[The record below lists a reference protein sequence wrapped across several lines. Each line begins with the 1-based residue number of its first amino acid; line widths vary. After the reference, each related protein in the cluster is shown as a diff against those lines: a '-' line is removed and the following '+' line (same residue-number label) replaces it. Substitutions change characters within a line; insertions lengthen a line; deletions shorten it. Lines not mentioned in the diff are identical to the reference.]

1 MKIFKGT
8 GVVWDNEKN
17 KPLCEFEG
25 GHYDPKG
32 NYEPGEF
39 KTDNEEIIRK
49 LEAAG
54 YKPVQVVVEPV
65 AEIAESAK
73 DAPKEDKKA
82 KKAKA
87 E

>member
-1 MKIFKGT
+1 MTFKGT

-17 KPLCEFEG
+17 KALCEFEG

-32 NYEPGEF
+32 NYILGEF
-39 KTDNEEIIRK
+39 KTDDPAIIKK

-54 YKPVQVVVEPV
+54 YKPVIIAKPV
-65 AEIAESAK
+65 AETVSEPANNTPK
-73 DAPKEDKKA
+73 DDKKA
-82 KKAKA
+82 RKAKA